1 MTTVSDAPSAP
12 AQKLSGVRSAQVLVG
27 CETLEPSL
35 SFFVQTL
42 GFRIDAIF
50 PADDPATAML
60 SGHGLHLRLARGAAR
75 GVEVL
80 YLLCDDPAAAAG
92 GQTRFTA
99 PNGVTIQLVAAD
111 PAMKLPPTR
120 QALVL
125 TRAAT
130 EAQWGVGRA
139 GMRYRD
145 LLPERHG
152 GAFIASHIRIL
163 DGGPVP
169 DYVHFHKIRFQTIYC
184 RKGWVR
190 VVYEGQGEPFVMHA
204 GDCVLQPPQI
214 RHRVLESSAGA
225 EVVELGTPA
234 EHITMADHTM
244 ALPTPV
250 RYPQRDFSGQ
260 RFVRHVAAEASW
272 TPWRMRGF
280 EMRDTG
286 IGAATGGLAGVR
298 VLRPIAG
305 RDGTERQQ
313 HATEF
318 CFYFVL
324 SGQLTVEIDGNPLAL
339 VPDDSLTVT
348 DTTGY
353 RFSGASADLQLLEV
367 SLPALVEP
375 R

>member
-1 MTTVSDAPSAP
+1 M
-12 AQKLSGVRSAQVLVG
+12 G
-27 CETLEPSL
+27 CEALEPSL

-50 PADDPATAML
+50 PADDPGVAML
-60 SGHGLHLRLARGAAR
+60 SGHGLHLRLTRGAPR
-75 GVEVL
+75 GLEAL
-80 YLLCDDPAAAAG
+80 YLLCDDPAAATD

-99 PNGVTIQLVAAD
+99 PNGVRIELVAAD
-111 PAMKLPPTR
+111 PAMTLPTTR
-120 QALVL
+120 QSLVL

-130 EAQWGVGRA
+130 DTQWCVGRA

-145 LLPERHG
+145 LLPGRHG

-169 DYVHFHKIRFQTIYC
+169 DYVHFHKIRFQTIVC

-190 VVYEGQGEPFVMHA
+190 VVYEGQGEPFVMYA
-204 GDCVLQPPQI
+204 GDCVLQPPEI

-234 EHITMADHTM
+234 QHITMADHTM
-244 ALPTPV
+244 ALPTPDQ
-250 RYPQRDFSGQ
+250 YPQRDFGGQ
-260 RFVRHVAAEASW
+260 RFVRHIAAEGTW
-272 TPWRMRGF
+272 LPWRMDGF

-286 IGAATGGLAGVR
+286 IGAATAGLAGVR
-298 VLRPIAG
+298 VLRPIPG
-305 RDGTERQQ
+305 HSGTERQQ

-324 SGQLTVEIDGNPLAL
+324 NGQLTVEVDGQPLAL
-339 VPDDSLTVT
+339 ASDDGITVT
-348 DTTGY
+348 DTTAY
-353 RFSGASADLQLLEV
+353 RFSAASPDLELLEV
-367 SLPALVEP
+367 TLPALVEP
-375 R
+375 L

>member
-1 MTTVSDAPSAP
+1 MTNTSDSRPGP
-12 AQKLSGVRSAQVLVG
+12 ALPITGVRSAQVLMG

-50 PADDPATAML
+50 PADDPGVAML
-60 SGHGLHLRLARGAAR
+60 SGHGLRLRLTRGAAR
-75 GVEVL
+75 GVETL
-80 YLLCDDPAAAAG
+80 YLLCDDPATAAG
-92 GQTRFTA
+92 GETRFTA
-99 PNGVTIQLVAAD
+99 PNGVRIELVAAD
-111 PAMKLPPTR
+111 PAMKMPATR
-120 QALVL
+120 QSLVL

-130 EAQWGVGRA
+130 DTQWGVGRA

-169 DYVHFHKIRFQTIYC
+169 DYVHFHKIRFQTIFC

-204 GDCVLQPPQI
+204 GDCVLQPPEI

-225 EVVELGTPA
+225 EVVELGAPA

-244 ALPTPV
+244 ALPTPD

-260 RFVRHVAAEASW
+260 RFVRHIAAEASW
-272 TPWRMRGF
+272 APWRMDGF

-286 IGAATGGLAGVR
+286 IGAATAGLAGVR

-305 RDGTERQQ
+305 CTGTDRQQ
-313 HATEF
+313 HGTEF

-324 SGQLTVEIDGNPLAL
+324 SGQLTIEIDGKPLAL
-339 VPDDSLTVT
+339 ASDDSITVT
-348 DTTGY
+348 DTTAY
-353 RFSGASADLQLLEV
+353 RFSAASADLELLEV
-367 SLPALVEP
+367 TLPALVEP